1 MADWANGLFR
11 ASPRASHAL
20 RTLQPCESASY
31 VGRHSKSVWGGYHR
45 VGGGATTGRGTAG
58 LATRTAA
65 SCLRWARL
73 AVSGTDGP
81 SGALGSMDGRA
92 SSDSVS
98 PARRSCLVLGG
109 CRARRGGHAAA
120 SLQAESW
127 EACLGWHAAYEG
139 VRPQQPRNAGRAS
152 GRTAGSF
159 TRRGTFTIA
168 TACCCRQLASRAL
181 LPSPCGAHAGAWLSA
196 APSKPALT
204 LAPQAMQLALR
215 RRLRLHLL
223 LSPNCCGP
231 SLGCGSRWASTA
243 RPRLPPVRRTGLG
256 GCPDPMV
263 PQQLLVHTTAP
274 GALANVGQYGDH
286 ALACPRT
293 IRTGLLARRAKMSK
307 DRRTGLGAR
316 CPRGGWIRWSLNGPC
331 TLPHRECSPT
341 IADSS
346 ALSSTAPHRLS

>member
-1 MADWANGLFR
+1 M
-11 ASPRASHAL
+11 
-20 RTLQPCESASY
+20 
-31 VGRHSKSVWGGYHR
+31 WGGYHR
-45 VGGGATTGRGTAG
+45 VGGGGTTGRGTAG

-98 PARRSCLVLGG
+98 RSCLVLGG

-243 RPRLPPVRRTGLG
+243 RPRLPPCVGRAWVVAREAVGSDGPSTIACAHYRTGSARQRRPVRGPRPRLPPHDPHG
-256 GCPDPMV
+256 VVGSPSEDEQRSSNGPGCALPAKRLDPMV
-263 PQQLLVHTTAP
+263 PQWPVHTTAP
-274 GALANVGQYGDH
+274 GVLAD
-286 ALACPRT
+286 
-293 IRTGLLARRAKMSK
+293 
-307 DRRTGLGAR
+307 DRRQLGLVVYGATPPLMIVDVFT
-316 CPRGGWIRWSLNGPC
+316 CPSL
-331 TLPHRECSPT
+331 LPLAFVFQQASHSRSPLSHRHC
-341 IADSS
+341 
-346 ALSSTAPHRLS
+346 R